1 MTYQCGPILKESQ
14 KQVLYGTILGG
25 SSIVKPAKGKNCYL
39 AMRDSNESW
48 LQYKIEYLKDFFKI
62 DVNTIKKDKNTFRC
76 YSVAYPVFNEIY
88 DLFYEKN
95 SKILIPNILECLTD
109 EAWMVWFID
118 AGRKSKRSQS
128 IDNQGSILII
138 LGNNEKVDS
147 GKILDGTIEKLL
159 EWNKKGYT
167 IILTTGRRESNREVT
182 VKQLQEV
189 GIFYDHLIMGVGRG
203 PRVVIND
210 TKPDGMITA
219 YSVNVVRNE
228 GIKNV
233 DL

>member
-118 AGRKSKRSQS
+118 AGRKSKRIALRDLFYRSQKQKHPRRLLQLFIGLPGHKKKERS
-128 IDNQGSILII
+128 VSTDRRAGIQGID
-138 LGNNEKVDS
+138 
-147 GKILDGTIEKLL
+147 
-159 EWNKKGYT
+159 
-167 IILTTGRRESNREVT
+167 R
-182 VKQLQEV
+182 
-189 GIFYDHLIMGVGRG
+189 VGRG
-203 PRVVIND
+203 GTNGKNHPEISQFIL
-210 TKPDGMITA
+210 PDSSGTGNHQDPFDRIPGSKELPIA
-219 YSVNVVRNE
+219 RCDAGLPS
-228 GIKNV
+228 
-233 DL
+233 